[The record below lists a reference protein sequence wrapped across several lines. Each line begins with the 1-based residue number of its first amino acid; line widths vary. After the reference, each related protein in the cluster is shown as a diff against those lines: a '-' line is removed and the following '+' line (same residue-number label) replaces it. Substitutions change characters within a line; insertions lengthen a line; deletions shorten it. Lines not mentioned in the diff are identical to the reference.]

1 VRIVDTDHAPVPETL
16 KRINMRR
23 FLEELRSSGPLTRAD
38 LTRITGVSA
47 ATSSKIIIHLEK
59 LGLIEELESVSV
71 TNGRPGK
78 LFQLS
83 SARSYIVGVAVDV
96 HLTRICRAGVDGKV
110 PTTTA
115 MPTPATYDALIQE
128 LASRIKYEFP
138 LSTGK
143 CLGVTVSLPGLVDAE
158 KGQSIHS
165 RNLPILNGRSVA
177 NDLSAEI
184 GVPAYCVQENRGMAT
199 AEQLYGQARDLRDF
213 IVIDV
218 SEGIGSAAVLGGVQ
232 VTGFR
237 GFAGE
242 IGNSVF
248 QTPESGPDSFKSLEE
263 LASERSVVDAI
274 CRHLNQHLSFEEI
287 ERRVKNDA
295 LDVRD
300 FVCPA
305 AFYLAQS
312 TASMIMQFDPEAVFV
327 SGRMFDLSPRA
338 FDYFKSRVEELVLP
352 ANLEGL
358 QILPTKVDKL
368 QGAVASGLERVF
380 SEVGPKLV

>member
-1 VRIVDTDHAPVPETL
+1 MRIVDTDHAPVPETL

-23 FLEELRSSGPLTRAD
+23 FLEELRNSGPLTRAD

-47 ATSSKIIIHLEK
+47 ATSSKIIIHLEN

-83 SARSYIVGVAVDV
+83 STKSYIVGVAIDV
-96 HLTRICRAGVDGKV
+96 HLTRICRAGMDGKV

-128 LASRIKYEFP
+128 IAARIRYEFP
-138 LSTGK
+138 LCTGK
-143 CLGVTVSLPGLVDAE
+143 CLGVTVSLPGLVDSE

-165 RNLPILNGRSVA
+165 RNLPLLSDRPIAR
-177 NDLSAEI
+177 DLEATL
-184 GVPAYCVQENRGMAT
+184 GVPTYCVQENRGMAV
-199 AEQLYGQARDLRDF
+199 AEQLYGHARDLRDF

-232 VTGFR
+232 LTGFR

-248 QTPESGPDSFKSLEE
+248 QTGDANQNGFKSLEE
-263 LASERSVVDAI
+263 LASERTVVDAI
-274 CRHLNQHLSFEEI
+274 CRHLGQHLSFEEI
-287 ERRVKNDA
+287 ERQVKNDS
-295 LDVRD
+295 LDVQE

-327 SGRMFDLSPRA
+327 SGRIFSLAPTA
-338 FDYFKSRVEELVLP
+338 FEYFKSRVEELVLP
-352 ANLEGL
+352 ANLNQL
-358 QILPTKVDKL
+358 QIVQTQVDKL